1 MSLGPGHCACCCAG
15 TALPVVPLL
24 ELCGAVWV
32 IEHLAA
38 VLIVCAV
45 SGLLS
50 TALAV
55 VVFRQ
60 ARIRDDRRMTLWR
73 QVRHAEVEQSVR
85 PRAVIRAEATSLVP
99 IGTKHLPEVAP
110 APAKAALG
118 APPKSWLCQ
127 TCYWAWPLDVPF
139 CGICG
144 HNRANSGD
152 EREVVI
158 RQAIGNSPSPVMPRG
173 IV

>member
-15 TALPVVPLL
+15 PALPVVPLL

-55 VVFRQ
+55 EHGY
-60 ARIRDDRRMTLWR
+60 A
-73 QVRHAEVEQSVR
+73 
-85 PRAVIRAEATSLVP
+85 
-99 IGTKHLPEVAP
+99 GTKARATAQRPTALQRVTLLRARR
-110 APAKAALG
+110 KAHA
-118 APPKSWLCQ
+118 S
-127 TCYWAWPLDVPF
+127 
-139 CGICG
+139 
-144 HNRANSGD
+144 
-152 EREVVI
+152 
-158 RQAIGNSPSPVMPRG
+158 
-173 IV
+173 

>member
-1 MSLGPGHCACCCAG
+1 MSLGPGHCCCCCAG
-15 TALPVVPLL
+15 AALPVAPLL

-32 IEHLAA
+32 IEHLVA

-73 QVRHAEVEQSVR
+73 EAWGAERAPAVRRATV
-85 PRAVIRAEATSLVP
+85 RAVVVP
-99 IGTKHLPEVAP
+99 PERPAIAP
-110 APAKAALG
+110 APARAALG
-118 APPKSWLCQ
+118 PPPKSWLCQ

>member
-15 TALPVVPLL
+15 AALPVAPLL

-73 QVRHAEVEQSVR
+73 QVRHAEVEQPVR
-85 PRAVIRAEATSLVP
+85 PRAVIRAVAERV
-99 IGTKHLPEVAP
+99 PEVAP
-110 APAKAALG
+110 APARAALG
-118 APPKSWLCQ
+118 PPAKSWLCQ

>member
-1 MSLGPGHCACCCAG
+1 MSLGPGHCCCCCAG
-15 TALPVVPLL
+15 AALPVAPLL

-32 IEHLAA
+32 IEHLVA

-50 TALAV
+50 LALFAAV
-55 VVFRQ
+55 YRQ
-60 ARIRDDRRMTLWR
+60 ARRRDDHRMTLWR
-73 QVRHAEVEQSVR
+73 DAWGARHVPAAR
-85 PRAVIRAEATSLVP
+85 RRAVIRAVAEPV
-99 IGTKHLPEVAP
+99 PEVPAAP
-110 APAKAALG
+110 ARAALG
-118 APPKSWLCQ
+118 PPPKSWLCQ

-158 RQAIGNSPSPVMPRG
+158 RQAIGNSSGPVMPRG

>member
-1 MSLGPGHCACCCAG
+1 M
-15 TALPVVPLL
+15 PLL

-73 QVRHAEVEQSVR
+73 EAWGAERAPAVRRATV
-85 PRAVIRAEATSLVP
+85 RAVVVP
-99 IGTKHLPEVAP
+99 PELLRRLGDLAGYADDADAAGRVLKKVAP
-110 APAKAALG
+110 
-118 APPKSWLCQ
+118 
-127 TCYWAWPLDVPF
+127 
-139 CGICG
+139 
-144 HNRANSGD
+144 
-152 EREVVI
+152 
-158 RQAIGNSPSPVMPRG
+158 
-173 IV
+173 